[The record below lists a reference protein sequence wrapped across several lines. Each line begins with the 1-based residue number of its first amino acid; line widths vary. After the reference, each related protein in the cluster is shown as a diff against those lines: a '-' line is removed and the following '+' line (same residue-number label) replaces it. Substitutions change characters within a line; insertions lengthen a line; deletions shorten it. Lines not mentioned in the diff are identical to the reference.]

1 MQTCGVKYIGSKLA
15 LLKFIMDS
23 ITTRLQSPS
32 ELRIIDVFTGT
43 TRVAQA
49 FRSKGWAVQS
59 SDLSWAS
66 EAYAETFLKRT
77 AASGVRIP
85 ALLDILNQV
94 APKAGWITTNYCD
107 VSGSTGGLVRMWKP
121 ANGRKGDAIRDRIAE
136 WESIGH
142 INRHEAMIL
151 VCCLIFAL
159 DKVDNSVGVQQAYL
173 KEWAKRTGDPLIL
186 RDMPFPVGTVAT
198 CAIAATHQLGNCLNL
213 TYLEADVAYLD
224 PPYSAHSYS
233 TYYHIWDSITRWD
246 KPAVSLQT
254 NRRLDRVAG
263 SDEFDTAMVSPWN
276 SKRTAL
282 EAFITLCRMLPVR
295 FIVVS
300 YNNESIIP
308 MKTLMERLETEFGP
322 VAITKEDSPYKRNI
336 MSQIGNATLY
346 KDEFKTENVESLIW
360 IQKAP

>member
-1 MQTCGVKYIGSKLA
+1 MQTHGVKYIGSKSA
-15 LLKFIMDS
+15 LLGFIVNS
-23 ITTRLQSPS
+23 IDKRLESPAD
-32 ELRIIDVFTGT
+32 LRIIDVFTGT

-49 FRSKGWAVQS
+49 FRGKGWAVQT

-77 AASGVRIP
+77 PESSLRIP
-85 ALLDILNQV
+85 ALLDILKQAV
-94 APKAGWITTNYCD
+94 PKSGWITKNYCD
-107 VSGSTGGLVRMWKP
+107 VSGSTGGRVRMWTP
-121 ANGRKGDAIRDRIAE
+121 VNGKKADAIRERIAE
-136 WESIGH
+136 WESTGH

-173 KEWAKRTGDPLIL
+173 KDWAKRTADPLNL
-186 RDMPFPVGTVAT
+186 HDLPFPTGPTAKHH
-198 CAIAATHQLGNCLNL
+198 IGNCLSV
-213 TYLEADVAYLD
+213 TYEPADVAYLD
-224 PPYSAHSYS
+224 PPYSSHSYS

-246 KPAVSLQT
+246 KPVVSLTT

-263 SDEFDTAMVSPWN
+263 SETFDASMVSPWN

-282 EAFITLCRMLPVR
+282 EAFVTLCKMLPVR
-295 FIVVS
+295 YVVVS

-308 MKTLMERLETEFGP
+308 LKTLMERLETEFGKDK
-322 VAITKEDSPYKRNI
+322 VIKEDQAYRRNI
-336 MSQIGNATLY
+336 MAQIGNASLY

-360 IQKAP
+360 IEKNSAL